1 MQIENLRYRIA
12 QASKKKEKKK
22 NNQLIHIESISFLV
36 ITIDVFRLRVLPQN
50 IKSRASS
57 PLFAVCSTVHRYS
70 QKKKVGFAG
79 SNTVSSKER

>member
-1 MQIENLRYRIA
+1 MQIEYLRYRIA
-12 QASKKKEKKK
+12 QVKKKKKK

-50 IKSRASS
+50 IESRASS

>member
-12 QASKKKEKKK
+12 QASKKKEKK
-22 NNQLIHIESISFLV
+22 NNLIHIESISFLV